1 MPLGTSRP
9 TFYRSTGR
17 LTNAEVTTDLLI
29 ARFARF
35 YLTRSQLS
43 SGVIRLHTSRLTSM
57 PRNRPPTPVS
67 FMTNESGDDLIVSFA
82 VDQDAPGEVLSVILM
97 RTPKFEH
104 LLDATERGVRVS
116 HERYPDSHGEYLRR
130 FVLRGSVAEIA
141 STRRTYFLDV
151 SRVDPAEIK
160 TARRILKRMNAD
172 DGFELDLD

>member
-35 YLTRSQLS
+35 YLTRLQPS

-82 VDQDAPGEVLSVILM
+82 VDQDAPDEVLSVILM

-116 HERYPDSHGEYLRR
+116 HERYPDS
-130 FVLRGSVAEIA
+130 
-141 STRRTYFLDV
+141 DV
-151 SRVDPAEIK
+151 SICAASCSEVASPRSPVRGEHTSLMCPASIRPRSK
-160 TARRILKRMNAD
+160 RRA
-172 DGFELDLD
+172 GSSSE